1 MGDGGERIGVG
12 LLLEGTPYRLV
23 RALGRGASSVVYR
36 GEHTDLRT
44 PVVVKVMT
52 ATVDAAPEL
61 ADRMRLEAQ
70 ALARLAHPN
79 LVSVI
84 DSGIADGRMFFVMD
98 DDGGIPLTDALGASG
113 RMTER
118 DAVTATTEV
127 LEGLAFIHDNGLVH
141 RDIHPNNLLVCTRP
155 DGGRTVRILDLG
167 LVKVLGGH
175 DKHRLSPLANPTAEG
190 TSLGTPRYMSPEQ
203 ARGGAVD
210 GRSDLYA
217 LGCVLY
223 RLLVGQDP
231 FAHHTTTGQL
241 LAAQL
246 GEAITPPSQIAPD
259 AHIGSA
265 VEDVVMTALA
275 KRADER
281 FQSARAM
288 QTALHAA
295 LAQSGPTEQLAEPTV
310 AGDRAS
316 YSRTQSLDEHA
327 PPDAHAVG
335 APPFG
340 RVPSNA
346 PSLGARPLGGEPA
359 AAATLALDAA
369 SEESL
374 DGATQPIERAHQA
387 AVEPRPRAHG
397 RATSSTKATV
407 GVFTA
412 GWLAGL
418 VLTVVSL
425 VAAKSC
431 GAPAAQT
438 ERGQVHGERLSTR

>member
-1 MGDGGERIGVG
+1 M
-12 LLLEGTPYRLV
+12 
-23 RALGRGASSVVYR
+23 
-36 GEHTDLRT
+36 
-44 PVVVKVMT
+44 
-52 ATVDAAPEL
+52 
-61 ADRMRLEAQ
+61 
-70 ALARLAHPN
+70 
-79 LVSVI
+79 
-84 DSGIADGRMFFVMD
+84 
-98 DDGGIPLTDALGASG
+98 
-113 RMTER
+113 
-118 DAVTATTEV
+118 
-127 LEGLAFIHDNGLVH
+127 
-141 RDIHPNNLLVCTRP
+141 
-155 DGGRTVRILDLG
+155 
-167 LVKVLGGH
+167 
-175 DKHRLSPLANPTAEG
+175 
-190 TSLGTPRYMSPEQ
+190 
-203 ARGGAVD
+203 
-210 GRSDLYA
+210 
-217 LGCVLY
+217 
-223 RLLVGQDP
+223 
-231 FAHHTTTGQL
+231 
-241 LAAQL
+241 AAQL

-359 AAATLALDAA
+359 AAATLALDSA